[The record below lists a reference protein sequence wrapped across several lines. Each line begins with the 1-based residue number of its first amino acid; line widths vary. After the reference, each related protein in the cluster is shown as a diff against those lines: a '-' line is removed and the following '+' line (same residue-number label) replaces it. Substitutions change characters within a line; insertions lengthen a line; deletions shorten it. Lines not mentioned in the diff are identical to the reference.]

1 MTRGISV
8 TMLAALCVAVPA
20 LADVK
25 ISADYNTDGKHS
37 ATTIY
42 SNGARLR
49 YEYGN
54 GFILL
59 RQCDLNR
66 MVQIDDK
73 ARTYLTLP
81 AELPAAVPAPADATA
96 ATKMEVTDTNE
107 RKDMFGYQARH
118 LKMTGTAGAKNERTE
133 TDGWYV
139 DLKNLNSCSSQP
151 AGTSAEGGYPVAY
164 TITTYAESG
173 KPSSTVSMRVT
184 ALVTGPLDA
193 ALFEVPGGYSES
205 NPLSSAASKLAPKS
219 AGAVRIGAVG
229 LDNQSTQK
237 VQATAAYNQLIGQLQ
252 AAQFEVVPLP
262 NGTPDAIQQ
271 KAQQAECDYILYT
284 QLDGLDKPATGKVGG
299 FLHKAPAIG
308 HITGGDV
315 LEAKVSYRLVPAAGG
330 SAVLASSVTSKSG
343 SSFDWKSAALLASN
357 VMPMTM
363 AMRMIGGAFN
373 PMMMNSLLGGHG
385 TGAAMLGMDPMMSS
399 LTMFLKASNG
409 IPGLPGLPG
418 FGGAAAA
425 NPQGADV
432 ALGAAFDQIG
442 KAVIAQLKRP
452 TN

>member
-1 MTRGISV
+1 MTRAISV
-8 TMLAALCVAVPA
+8 TLLAAFCSAIPA
-20 LADVK
+20 LSDVK

-37 ATTIY
+37 STTIY
-42 SNGARLR
+42 SNGTRLR

-66 MVQIDDK
+66 IVQIDEK
-73 ARTYLTLP
+73 ARTYMTLP
-81 AELPAAVPAPADATA
+81 ADFPAAVPVPADSPGA
-96 ATKMEVTDTNE
+96 KMEVSDTNE
-107 RKDMFGYQARH
+107 RKHIFGYQARH
-118 LKMTGTAGAKNERTE
+118 LKMTGTAGSKSERTE

-139 DLKNLNSCSSQP
+139 DLKNLNSCTSQP
-151 AGTSAEGGYPVAY
+151 AGPSAEGGYPVAY

-184 ALVTGPLDA
+184 ALVTGPLAA

-205 NPLSSAASKLAPKS
+205 NPLSSAASELAPKS

-229 LDNQSTQK
+229 LDNQSSQK
-237 VQATAAYNQLIGQLQ
+237 VQAAAAYNQLIGQLQ
-252 AAQFEVVPLP
+252 AAQFEVVPLA

-330 SAVLASSVTSKSG
+330 SPVLASSATSKSG

-363 AMRMIGGAFN
+363 AMRMVGGAFN
-373 PMMMNSLLGGHG
+373 PMMMNSLLGGQ
-385 TGAAMLGMDPMMSS
+385 GAGVAVLGMDPMMSS

-418 FGGAAAA
+418 LGGAAAA
-425 NPQGADV
+425 NSAGADV
-432 ALGAAFDQIG
+432 ALGAAFDQVG

>member
-1 MTRGISV
+1 MTRRTSV
-8 TMLAALCVAVPA
+8 TLLAALCTAAVPA
-20 LADVK
+20 ISDVK

-59 RQCDLNR
+59 RQCDLSR
-66 MVQIDDK
+66 IVQIDDK

-81 AELPAAVPAPADATA
+81 AEVPAAAVPAPVDSAP

-118 LKMTGTAGAKNERTE
+118 LKITGTAAARNERTE

-139 DLKNLNSCSSQP
+139 NLKNLTSCNSQP
-151 AGTSAEGGYPVAY
+151 AGPSAESGYPVAY

-184 ALVTGPLDA
+184 GLVTGPLDA

-205 NPLSSAASKLAPKS
+205 NPLTAPASKLAPKS
-219 AGAVRIGAVG
+219 TGAVRIGAVG
-229 LDNQSTQK
+229 LDNQSSQK
-237 VQATAAYNQLIGQLQ
+237 VQTAGAYNQLIGQLQ

-284 QLDGLDKPATGKVGG
+284 ELDGLDKPAAGKVGG

-330 SAVLASSVTSKSG
+330 SPVMASSVTSKSG
-343 SSFDWKSAALLASN
+343 SSFDWKSAAMLASN

-363 AMRMIGGAFN
+363 AMRMMGGAFN

-385 TGAAMLGMDPMMSS
+385 SGAAILGMDPMMSS

-409 IPGLPGLPG
+409 TPGLPGL
-418 FGGAAAA
+418 GGAAAT
-425 NPQGADV
+425 NPAGADV